1 MHNRQMTRG
10 ALLIALALVLQGLRL
25 VLPLPLVLSTFVIGT
40 LVHMML
46 LLTLLLN
53 GRSTALLLCALLPV
67 TAYLQGQL
75 ALPILLPVV
84 CLGNTMFVL
93 AASLLMDIKWLA
105 MLVPSLAKAVLML
118 AGAWLALALVG
129 VQQETVRKTIFFAM
143 SVPQAVTGVAG
154 SLLALELVQRLRN
167 L

>member
-1 MHNRQMTRG
+1 MTRG
-10 ALLIALALVLQGLRL
+10 ALLLALALALQGLRL
-25 VLPLPLVLSTFVIGT
+25 VLPLPLVLSTSVIGT

-75 ALPILLPVV
+75 ALPLLVPVV
-84 CLGNTMFVL
+84 WLGNTVFVL
-93 AASLLMDIKWLA
+93 AASLLMDRKWLA

-118 AGAWLALALVG
+118 AGAWLALVG

-154 SLLALELVQRLRN
+154 SLLALELAQRLRN